1 MRLQFKNIFFVCMC
15 YRLLIFALFFSVC
28 VTITAK
34 SVSKDGSRDRRSPYK
49 SDDEGVEVTAMQKFA
64 GHIPWIEWR
73 QLIRIVTAARC
84 TLLSTLAAPSA
95 SGSTD
100 LPGTGGDKKM
110 HSLAAAHSES
120 SNEICLRP
128 IMLLF
133 HQHECLACH
142 ALLKNVGISAEFE
155 LLSEY
160 MTMVVAESLED
171 ITEKYPYPLPH
182 FHNDSLFVNRG
193 RRKGKLRREEAEALR
208 EAFAG
213 QGEYFPRVFFVFP
226 QNGSVMPI
234 FNEEG
239 DSDPAHP
246 HFYHE
251 ATSLVRSMMVA
262 LWTMNKAVSFSEL

>member
-1 MRLQFKNIFFVCMC
+1 MRLPFKNTCFACIC
-15 YRLLIFALFFSVC
+15 YRLLIFALFFSFC
-28 VTITAK
+28 VTSTAK
-34 SVSKDGSRDRRSPYK
+34 SVSKDGSRDRRSKYR
-49 SDDEGVEVTAMQKFA
+49 SDDEGVGVTAMQKFA

-84 TLLSTLAAPSA
+84 TLLSSLAAPSA
-95 SGSTD
+95 SGATD
-100 LPGTGGDKKM
+100 LPGGGGEKKM
-110 HSLAAAHSES
+110 HSLAAAQSES
-120 SNEICLRP
+120 LNEICHRP

-133 HQHECLACH
+133 HQHECPACH
-142 ALLKNVGISAEFE
+142 ALLKNLGISAEFE

-160 MTMVVAESLED
+160 MTMVVAESLEEM
-171 ITEKYPYPLPH
+171 TEKYPYPLPY
-182 FHNDSLFVNRG
+182 FQNDSLFLNKS
-193 RRKGKLRREEAEALR
+193 RRKGKLRKEEAEALR

-226 QNGSVMPI
+226 QNGSAMPI

-251 ATSLVRSMMVA
+251 ASSLVRSMMVA